1 MTIAIIAAVI
11 LLAIVGYFI
20 WSNQKEKKA
29 KQKSRQ
35 NHPSNASPLE
45 KFLETKPQVQ
55 STTKSGVTQTQVGR
69 RNTIAS
75 VVPTKPKTSAEI
87 EEEKTQARRNRIK
100 QERELREEESLARQR
115 RLREQEEYDRRERE
129 SYSYTH
135 QNDNFMTGIFVGS
148 MLNESTHDH
157 HDEDTSTRVEE
168 QSSNDTSKPEEY
180 TGTPDYA
187 WGGTSSSSSDYSSSS
202 YDGLPA
208 YGGSDS
214 SSSSSDS
221 SSSYS
226 SSYDSGS
233 SSSYDSGSS
242 FDSGSSSGG
251 SDW

>member
-20 WSNQKEKKA
+20 WTNQKEKKA

-69 RNTIAS
+69 SSSPIAN
-75 VVPTKPKTSAEI
+75 VVPKKAKTSAEI
-87 EEEKTQARRNRIK
+87 EEEKAQDRRNRIR
-100 QERELREEESLARQR
+100 QERELREQESFARQR
-115 RLREQEEYDRRERE
+115 RLREQEEYDRRNEQGM
-129 SYSYTH
+129 YATNP
-135 QNDNFMTGIFVGS
+135 NDFMTGIFVGS

-168 QSSNDTSKPEEY
+168 QSSNDTS
-180 TGTPDYA
+180 
-187 WGGTSSSSSDYSSSS
+187 SSSDYSGTPSYGDSSSSSSS

-226 SSYDSGS
+226 SSYDSS
-233 SSSYDSGSS
+233 NSDSSSYTSTSDSSSYDP
-242 FDSGSSSGG
+242 GSSSGG